1 MVFVLLPRLTIF
13 FSSDIFTCQNNELFL
28 KIDTRE
34 LLWIIDQGTYCNEI
48 GMKHILP
55 KCFLE
60 NDACDTPLRKTIS
73 PGSMNHKLLVSSSN
87 LVVNHLI

>member
-48 GMKHILP
+48 GMKHKLP
-55 KCFLE
+55 KCFFE
-60 NDACDTPLRKTIS
+60 NDACDTPLRNTIS
-73 PGSMNHKLLVSSSN
+73 LGFYES
-87 LVVNHLI
+87 

>member
-13 FSSDIFTCQNNELFL
+13 FSSDIFACQNNELFL

-60 NDACDTPLRKTIS
+60 MMHVIHRYTIS
-73 PGSMNHKLLVSSSN
+73 PGFYES
-87 LVVNHLI
+87 